1 MKRKDHLSL
10 VDGVTQNCSIIP
22 IKDQISTSKTKFT
35 VNKTM
40 KTKDGKRKSIKPVI
54 TKSKLKNETMCA
66 SAQKGKPSIKSD
78 LRKSY
83 KMSEE
88 TVFIKGKVSKTTS
101 VSKTSHSITQ
111 ATSIIS
117 DSPEDRDETFSND
130 IKESIPE
137 HAPPSITLSSN
148 KTMSL
153 IQESPS
159 LCRDRKLSKN
169 KLILQQVKNKK
180 RQKAI

>member
-22 IKDQISTSKTKFT
+22 IKDQISTSKTKIA

-40 KTKDGKRKSIKPVI
+40 KTKDGKKKSIKNVI
-54 TKSKLKNETMCA
+54 TKSKHKNETMCT
-66 SAQKGKPSIKSD
+66 SAQKSKSSTKSD

-101 VSKTSHSITQ
+101 ISTTSHSFTQ

-153 IQESPS
+153 TQEGPS
-159 LCRDRKLSKN
+159 LCRDRKSSKN
-169 KLILQQVKNKK
+169 KLILQQVRKK
-180 RQKAI
+180 RQKAK